1 MSIHSIRIL
10 LADDHPVVRMGYHQL
25 LNSVQDMNVE
35 AEAATGE
42 EAYQMYKKL
51 LFDVVIM
58 DISMPGIG
66 GMSAAR
72 RILEFNNRAQILLLS
87 MYDSPVYPS
96 RAMKFGVKGYVTKQ
110 SSPDILI
117 QGVRIVAR
125 GRSFISPDVMQ
136 NLALHSL
143 SGSSDPV
150 DVLTPREFEVFS
162 MLADGRSVK
171 DIYPILHLSPK
182 TVETHRSNIMHK
194 INVRNVAEL
203 AHIAIRWGIIDA

>member
-25 LNSVQDMNVE
+25 LNSAPDMNVE
-35 AEAATGE
+35 AEASTGE
-42 EAYQMYKKL
+42 EAYQIYQKL
-51 LFDVVIM
+51 LVDVVIM

-87 MYDSPVYPS
+87 MYDSSVYPS

-110 SSPDILI
+110 SSADTLI
-117 QGVRIVAR
+117 QGVRLVAR
-125 GRSFISPDVMQ
+125 GRSFISPDVVQ
-136 NLALHSL
+136 KLALSSL
-143 SGSSDPV
+143 SGSSDPI

-162 MLADGRSVK
+162 MLADGHAVK

-182 TVETHRSNIMHK
+182 TVETHRANIMNK
-194 INVRNVAEL
+194 LSVRNVAEL
-203 AHIAIRWGIIDA
+203 AHIAIRWGIVDA